1 MCFEWSRASHL
12 KEIPHQGHQVH
23 HRGSQ
28 GGECNIREEGLP
40 LTAAAQPKQCY
51 GYYAVGMESKHV
63 QPWKRSNRID
73 NETNIHIRMAALTGG
88 RLRTIRQS
96 DENASSFTQFCH
108 RSNSSQVT
116 FRVEI
121 ALFDDGAVEVPP
133 HSLSNVPYDRSVTAH
148 HLNFPAPSY
157 LRCSSVR
164 QSHVQEVAH

>member
-1 MCFEWSRASHL
+1 M
-12 KEIPHQGHQVH
+12 H

-63 QPWKRSNRID
+63 QPWTRSDRI
-73 NETNIHIRMAALTGG
+73 NNKTNKHIRVAALTGG
-88 RLRTIRQS
+88 RLKTIRFL
-96 DENASSFTQFCH
+96 DENASYF
-108 RSNSSQVT
+108 T

-121 ALFDDGAVEVPP
+121 ALFDDGAVEIPP
-133 HSLSNVPYDRSVTAH
+133 HSLSNVPYDGPVTAH

-164 QSHVQEVAH
+164 QSNVQEVAH